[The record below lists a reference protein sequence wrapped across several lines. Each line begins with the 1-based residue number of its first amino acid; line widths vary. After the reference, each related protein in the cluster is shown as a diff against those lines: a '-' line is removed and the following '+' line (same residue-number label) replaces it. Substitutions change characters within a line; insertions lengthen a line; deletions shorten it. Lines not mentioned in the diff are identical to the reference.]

1 MHPPLHVSKHPHCKK
16 EIEALISCHTEHALA
31 KFIGKC
37 NQQKWDLDACF
48 KREKAIK
55 RALNFAK
62 AKEEQA
68 RFHRALKIDQQL
80 QQQEEE
86 GRQGE

>member
-1 MHPPLHVSKHPHCKK
+1 MLAFSFVYQSLFINEAHNLQ

-55 RALNFAK
+55 RYY
-62 AKEEQA
+62 
-68 RFHRALKIDQQL
+68 H
-80 QQQEEE
+80 
-86 GRQGE
+86 GR